1 MHRFTG
7 VLLYI
12 SVVTICWYIVY
23 YTYQVNPAESVD
35 TCECPTKKIFEA
47 IFSLAAIGVTFSL
60 YYHFCNGVRH
70 LFWDIGKGFEL
81 KDAKRNGVLVV
92 LFALLFTAL
101 TVGSVI
107 YLKLF

>member
-1 MHRFTG
+1 
-7 VLLYI
+7 
-12 SVVTICWYIVY
+12 
-23 YTYQVNPAESVD
+23 
-35 TCECPTKKIFEA
+35 
-47 IFSLAAIGVTFSL
+47 
-60 YYHFCNGVRH
+60 VRH